1 MATVIQIKR
10 SASAT
15 EPTLAQLS
23 PGEMAYAQDASNDG
37 ASAKLYIE
45 SADQNGAVVHA
56 VGGYHYTKQIDD
68 ATSAATPN
76 TLVERN
82 GLGAISADVTGALT
96 GNATT
101 ATGFAAPQV
110 INFVDTGVGDISG
123 TISFDGTSAITA
135 ELSVTGAEASELKG
149 NVLSDSGLVSI
160 LDNGTA
166 ADGSDATFKGDVL
179 SNDGLV
185 TILDN
190 GTDGTDAVFTGDVTG
205 DLTGNS
211 AGVHTGNVTGDL
223 TGNSAGVHTGNV
235 TGDLTGDSA
244 GTHTGNV
251 TGDLTGNSAGIHT
264 GNVTGDL
271 TGNSAGTHTGA
282 VVGNASTATAL
293 ATSRNFS
300 AAGADVSAVATGF
313 DGTGDVVLD
322 MVLQPT
328 GVTAATVGSAG
339 EVPILTIDANGR
351 ITSTSTATITTAFD
365 IADGVGGTDN
375 VPGGETLTFEGT
387 ANEITTAVTNNKVK
401 MSLPTNVSVLG
412 KLTVGADLE
421 VAGSVTSVNT
431 TDLEVTDALIRLG
444 KDNSSNALDIGFVG
458 QLNDGT
464 DKYTGL
470 YRTAGGN
477 FHLFDTEED
486 LATAQTVDRN
496 ATGYTVAT
504 MVANLTGDVT
514 GDVEGNLT
522 GNVTGNLTGNVTGD
536 VTGDI
541 YAVNGSKVLENG
553 TDGTDASYTGSL
565 TGGRVHGLSQAI
577 DVADGG
583 TGATTHTANQ
593 ILFGNGTGALQ
604 SVGGSEG
611 HIMVLGAGGVPQ
623 FLSALDG
630 GSF

>member
-10 SASAT
+10 S
-15 EPTLAQLS
+15 EGLAAPLESDLS
-23 PGEMAYAQDASNDG
+23 IGEMAYAQDKVNDG
-37 ASAKLYIE
+37 TSAKLYIE
-45 SADQNGAVVHA
+45 SVDSNNVAQVHA
-56 VGGYHYTKQIDD
+56 VGGKFYTDLTD
-68 ATSAATPN
+68 TNAADLAAATAAKTAN
-76 TLVERN
+76 KLARRDAD
-82 GLGAISADVTGALT
+82 GSIAADVTGNLT
-96 GNATT
+96 GNA
-101 ATGFAAPQV
+101 
-110 INFVDTGVGDISG
+110 SG
-123 TISFDGTSAITA
+123 TASAWATARTVTFGGNGDVLGSFTLDGSSDTPVI
-135 ELSVTGAEASELKG
+135 ELQVTGAEASELKG

-166 ADGSDATFKGDVL
+166 ADGSDATFKGDIL

-190 GTDGTDAVFTGDVTG
+190 GTDGTDAVFTGDV
-205 DLTGNS
+205 
-211 AGVHTGNVTGDL
+211 
-223 TGNSAGVHTGNV
+223 
-235 TGDLTGDSA
+235 
-244 GTHTGNV
+244 
-251 TGDLTGNSAGIHT
+251 T

-300 AAGADVSAVATGF
+300 ASGADVSAVATGF
-313 DGTGDVVLD
+313 DGTGDVVLN

-365 IADGVGGTDN
+365 IADGVGGTDT

-401 MSLPTNVSVLG
+401 MSLPTNVTIAG

-444 KDNSSNALDIGFVG
+444 KDNSSNVLDIGFVG

-477 FHLFDTEED
+477 YHLFDTEED
-486 LATAQTVDRN
+486 LSTAQTVNRS

-504 MVANLTGDVT
+504 MVANLTGSVA
-514 GDVEGNLT
+514 
-522 GNVTGNLTGNVTGD
+522 GNLTGNVTGD

-541 YAVNGSKVLENG
+541 YASNGAKVLENG
-553 TDGTDASYTGSL
+553 DGTNASYTGSL
-565 TGGRVHGLSQAI
+565 TGGRVSGLSQAI
-577 DVADGG
+577 NVADGG
-583 TGATTHTANQ
+583 TGAVSHSVNG
-593 ILFGNGTGALQ
+593 IMIGNGTSAMTTINGT
-604 SVGGSEG
+604 VGQ
-611 HIMVLGAGGVPQ
+611 IITCDANGVPS
-623 FLSALDG
+623 FGNLDG
-630 GSF
+630 GTF

>member
-1 MATVIQIKR
+1 MATLIQIKR
-10 SASAT
+10 GTGTTGPS
-15 EPTLAQLS
+15 PDLARESEL
-23 PGEMAYAQDASNDG
+23 AYAQDTTNDG
-37 ASAKLYIE
+37 TGAKLYIQ
-45 SADQNGAVVHA
+45 SVDSNNAAQVHA
-56 VGGYHYTKQIDD
+56 VGGKFYTDLTD
-68 ATSAATPN
+68 TNAADLAAATAAKTAN
-76 TLVERN
+76 KLARRDAD
-82 GLGAISADVTGALT
+82 GSIAADVTGNLT
-96 GNATT
+96 GNA
-101 ATGFAAPQV
+101 
-110 INFVDTGVGDISG
+110 SG
-123 TISFDGTSAITA
+123 TASAWATARTVTFGGNGDVLGSFTLDGSSDTPVI
-135 ELSVTGAEASELKG
+135 ELQVTGAEASELKG

-166 ADGSDATFKGDVL
+166 EDGSDATFKGDIL

-185 TILDN
+185 KILDN
-190 GTDGTDAVFTGDVTG
+190 GTDGSDATFKGAV
-205 DLTGNS
+205 
-211 AGVHTGNVTGDL
+211 
-223 TGNSAGVHTGNV
+223 
-235 TGDLTGDSA
+235 
-244 GTHTGNV
+244 
-251 TGDLTGNSAGIHT
+251 T

-300 AAGADVSAVATGF
+300 ASGADVSAVATGF

-328 GVTAATVGSAG
+328 GVTAGTVGSAG
-339 EVPILTIDANGR
+339 AVPILTIDANGR

-401 MSLPTNVSVLG
+401 MSLPTNVTIAG

-444 KDNSSNALDIGFVG
+444 KDNSSNVLDIGFVG

-477 FHLFDTEED
+477 YHLFDTEED
-486 LATAQTVDRN
+486 LSTAQTVNRS

-504 MVANLTGDVT
+504 MVANLTG
-514 GDVEGNLT
+514 
-522 GNVTGNLTGNVTGD
+522 NVAGNLTGNVTGD

-541 YAVNGSKVLENG
+541 YASNGAKVLENG
-553 TDGTDASYTGSL
+553 DGTNASYTGSL
-565 TGGRVHGLSQAI
+565 TGGRVSGLSQAI
-577 DVADGG
+577 NVADGG
-583 TGATTHTANQ
+583 TGAVSHSVNG
-593 ILFGNGTGALQ
+593 IMIGNGTSAMTTINGT
-604 SVGGSEG
+604 VGQ
-611 HIMVLGAGGVPQ
+611 IITCDANGVPS
-623 FLSALDG
+623 FGNLDG
-630 GSF
+630 GTF

>member
-10 SASAT
+10 S
-15 EPTLAQLS
+15 EGLAAPLVSDLS
-23 PGEMAYAQDASNDG
+23 VGEMAYAQDKVNDG

-68 ATSAATPN
+68 ATAAKTAN
-76 TLVERN
+76 ALAKRDAN
-82 GLGAISADVTGALT
+82 GAIAADVTGDLT

-123 TISFDGTSAITA
+123 TISFDGTAAITA

-185 TILDN
+185 KILEN
-190 GTDGTDAVFTGDVTG
+190 GTDGSDAVFTGDVTG

-235 TGDLTGDSA
+235 TGDLTG
-244 GTHTGNV
+244 
-251 TGDLTGNSAGIHT
+251 
-264 GNVTGDL
+264 NVTGDL

-293 ATSRNFS
+293 ETARAIS
-300 AAGADVSAVATGF
+300 VSGDATGTVNF
-313 DGTGDVVLD
+313 DGSAPADIAMTLADS
-322 MVLQPT
+322 
-328 GVTAATVGSAG
+328 GVTAGNVGSTTQ
-339 EVPILTIDANGR
+339 VPVLTIDAKGR
-351 ITSTSTATITTAFD
+351 ITATDTATIATSFD
-365 IADGVGGTDN
+365 ITDGVGGTDN
-375 VPGGETLTFEGT
+375 VEGGGTLTFEGT

-504 MVANLTGDVT
+504 MVANLTGNV
-514 GDVEGNLT
+514 T
-522 GNVTGNLTGNVTGD
+522 GNVLGNLTGNVTGD
-536 VTGDI
+536 VTGDV
-541 YAVNGSKVLENG
+541 YATNGSKVLENG

-583 TGATTHTANQ
+583 TGAVTHSVNG
-593 ILFGNGTGALQ
+593 IMIGNGTSAMTTINGT
-604 SVGGSEG
+604 EG
-611 HIMVLGAGGVPQ
+611 QIMTCDSNGVPS
-623 FLSALDG
+623 FGNLDG
-630 GSF
+630 GTF

>member
-10 SASAT
+10 SPSAT

-82 GLGAISADVTGALT
+82 GLGAIFADVTGALT

-101 ATGFAAPQV
+101 ATGFATPQV
-110 INFVDTGVGDISG
+110 INFVDTGDGDISG

-185 TILDN
+185 KILEN
-190 GTDGTDAVFTGDVTG
+190 GTDGSNAIFTGD
-205 DLTGNS
+205 
-211 AGVHTGNVTGDL
+211 
-223 TGNSAGVHTGNV
+223 V

-251 TGDLTGNSAGIHT
+251 TGDLTGNSAGVHT

-293 ATSRNFS
+293 ETSRNFS

-313 DGTGDVVLD
+313 DGTGNVELA
-322 MVLQPT
+322 MVLSDT
-328 GVTAATVGSAG
+328 TVTAGSVGSTT
-339 EVPILTIDANGR
+339 EVPVLTIDAKGR
-351 ITSTSTATITTAFD
+351 ITSATSQTIATALQIGAD
-365 IADGVGGTDN
+365 IGSDDTVA
-375 VPGGETLTFEGT
+375 GGEKLTIAGT
-387 ANEITTAVTNNKVK
+387 ANEIETTVTNNQIQVGIV
-401 MSLPTNVSVLG
+401 SNPTLSGDVTISG
-412 KLTVGADLE
+412 GLTVAGTTTTVNSTDMDVADSLVRFARDNGAD
-421 VAGSVTSVNT
+421 
-431 TDLEVTDALIRLG
+431 
-444 KDNSSNALDIGFVG
+444 ALDIGFVG
-458 QLNDGT
+458 KYNDGSN
-464 DKYTGL
+464 DL
-470 YRTAGGN
+470 TAG
-477 FHLFDTEED
+477 LFRDASDGKFNLFVDTQED
-486 LATAQTVDRN
+486 LSTATTVDKSN
-496 ATGYTVAT
+496 AGYAVAT
-504 MVANLTGDVT
+504 MVANL
-514 GDVEGNLT
+514 EGN
-522 GNVTGNLTGNVTGD
+522 VVGNLTGNVTGD

-541 YAVNGSKVLENG
+541 YASNGAKVLENG
-553 TDGTDASYTGSL
+553 DGTNASYTGSL
-565 TGGRVHGLSQAI
+565 TGGRVSGLSQAI

-583 TGATTHTANQ
+583 TGAVTHSVNG
-593 ILFGNGTGALQ
+593 IMIGNGTSAMTTINGTLGQ
-604 SVGGSEG
+604 
-611 HIMVLGAGGVPQ
+611 IMTCDANGVPS
-623 FLSALDG
+623 FGNLDG
-630 GSF
+630 GTF

>member
-10 SASAT
+10 GTTDVAPLVSA
-15 EPTLAQLS
+15 LAE
-23 PGEMAYAQDASNDG
+23 GEMAYAQDRANDG
-37 ASAKLYIE
+37 TSAKLYIE
-45 SADQNGAVVHA
+45 SVDSNNDAQVHA
-56 VGGYHYTKQIDD
+56 VGGKFYTDLTD
-68 ATSAATPN
+68 AHKLDLDAATAAKTAN
-76 TLVERN
+76 ELARRDAN
-82 GLGAISADVTGALT
+82 GAIAADVTGNLT
-96 GNATT
+96 GNA
-101 ATGFAAPQV
+101 
-110 INFVDTGVGDISG
+110 SG
-123 TISFDGTSAITA
+123 TASAWATARTVTFGGAGDVSGTFTLDGSSDTPVI
-135 ELSVTGAEASELKG
+135 ELQVTGAEADQLKG
-149 NVLSDSGLVSI
+149 DVKAGDGTVVLE
-160 LDNGTA
+160 NGT
-166 ADGSDATFKGDVL
+166 DGTDATFRGDIL

-185 TILDN
+185 TILDS
-190 GTDGTDAVFTGDVTG
+190 GTDGTDAEFTGDVTG

-235 TGDLTGDSA
+235 TGDLTG
-244 GTHTGNV
+244 
-251 TGDLTGNSAGIHT
+251 
-264 GNVTGDL
+264 
-271 TGNSAGTHTGA
+271 NSAGTHTGA

-293 ATSRNFS
+293 ETSRNFS
-300 AAGADVSAVATGF
+300 AAGADVSAVAKVF

-351 ITSTSTATITTAFD
+351 ITSTATATITTAFD

-401 MSLPTNVSVLG
+401 MSLPTNVTVAG

-486 LATAQTVDRN
+486 LATAQTVNRD

-504 MVANLTGDVT
+504 MVANLTGNV
-514 GDVEGNLT
+514 T
-522 GNVTGNLTGNVTGD
+522 GNVFGNLTGNVTGD

-541 YAVNGSKVLENG
+541 YASNGAKVLENG
-553 TDGTDASYTGSL
+553 DGTNASYTGSL
-565 TGGRVHGLSQAI
+565 TGGTVSGLSAAI
-577 DVADGG
+577 NVADGG
-583 TGATTHTANQ
+583 TGAVTHAVNG
-593 ILFGNGTGALQ
+593 IMIGNGTSAMTTITGTLGQ
-604 SVGGSEG
+604 
-611 HIMVLGAGGVPQ
+611 IMTCDVNGVPS
-623 FLSALDG
+623 FGNLDG
-630 GSF
+630 GTF

>member
-1 MATVIQIKR
+1 MATLIQIKR
-10 SASAT
+10 GTGTTGPS
-15 EPTLAQLS
+15 PDLARESEL
-23 PGEMAYAQDASNDG
+23 AYAQDTTNDG
-37 ASAKLYIE
+37 TGAKLYIQ
-45 SADQNGAVVHA
+45 SVDSNNAAQVHA
-56 VGGYHYTKQIDD
+56 VGGKFYTDLTD
-68 ATSAATPN
+68 TNAADLAAATAAKTAN
-76 TLVERN
+76 KLARRDAD
-82 GLGAISADVTGALT
+82 GSIAADVTGNLT
-96 GNATT
+96 GNA
-101 ATGFAAPQV
+101 
-110 INFVDTGVGDISG
+110 SG
-123 TISFDGTSAITA
+123 TASAWATARTVTFGGNGDVLGSFTLDGSSDTPVI
-135 ELSVTGAEASELKG
+135 ELQVTGAEASELKG

-166 ADGSDATFKGDVL
+166 EDGSDATFKGDIL
-179 SNDGLV
+179 SSDGLV
-185 TILDN
+185 KILDN
-190 GTDGTDAVFTGDVTG
+190 GTDGSDATFKGAV
-205 DLTGNS
+205 
-211 AGVHTGNVTGDL
+211 
-223 TGNSAGVHTGNV
+223 
-235 TGDLTGDSA
+235 
-244 GTHTGNV
+244 
-251 TGDLTGNSAGIHT
+251 T

-300 AAGADVSAVATGF
+300 ASGVDVSAVATGF
-313 DGTGDVVLD
+313 DGTGDVVLN

-351 ITSTSTATITTAFD
+351 ITSTSTATITTAFN

-401 MSLPTNVSVLG
+401 MSLPTNVTIAG

-477 FHLFDTEED
+477 YHLFDTEED
-486 LATAQTVDRN
+486 LSTAQTVNRS

-504 MVANLTGDVT
+504 MVANLTG
-514 GDVEGNLT
+514 
-522 GNVTGNLTGNVTGD
+522 NVAGNLTGNVTGD

-541 YAVNGSKVLENG
+541 YASNGAKVLENG
-553 TDGTDASYTGSL
+553 DGTNASYTGSL
-565 TGGRVHGLSQAI
+565 TGGRVSGLSQAI
-577 DVADGG
+577 NVADGG
-583 TGATTHTANQ
+583 TGAVSHSVNG
-593 ILFGNGTGALQ
+593 IMIGNGTSAMTTINGT
-604 SVGGSEG
+604 VGQ
-611 HIMVLGAGGVPQ
+611 IITCDANGVPS
-623 FLSALDG
+623 FGNLDG
-630 GSF
+630 GTF

>member
-10 SASAT
+10 GTTDVAPSVGA
-15 EPTLAQLS
+15 LAE
-23 PGEMAYAQDASNDG
+23 GEMAYAQDRANSG
-37 ASAKLYIE
+37 AAAKLYIE
-45 SADQNGAVVHA
+45 SVAADNVTPVVHA

-96 GNATT
+96 GNADT
-101 ATGFAAPQV
+101 ASAWATARTVTFGGA
-110 INFVDTGVGDISG
+110 GDVSG
-123 TISFDGTSAITA
+123 TFTLDGSSDTPVI
-135 ELSVTGAEASELKG
+135 ELQVTGAEATSL
-149 NVLSDSGLVSI
+149 
-160 LDNGTA
+160 T
-166 ADGSDATFKGDVL
+166 GDVTGDVK
-179 SNDGLV
+179 SEDGLV
-185 TILDN
+185 KILEN
-190 GTDGTDAVFTGDVTG
+190 GTDGTDATFRGDILAVDGTSVLDSGTDGSDAVF
-205 DLTGNS
+205 
-211 AGVHTGNVTGDL
+211 TGNVTGDL
-223 TGNSAGVHTGNV
+223 
-235 TGDLTGDSA
+235 
-244 GTHTGNV
+244 TGNV

-300 AAGADVSAVATGF
+300 AAGADVSAVAKGF

-351 ITSTSTATITTAFD
+351 ITSTSTAPITTAFD

-401 MSLPTNVSVLG
+401 MSLPTNVTVAG

-486 LATAQTVDRN
+486 LATAQTVNRE

-504 MVANLTGDVT
+504 MVANLTGNVT
-514 GDVEGNLT
+514 GDVI
-522 GNVTGNLTGNVTGD
+522 GNLTGNVTGD

-541 YAVNGSKVLENG
+541 YASNGAKVLENG
-553 TDGTDASYTGSL
+553 DGTNASYTGSL
-565 TGGRVHGLSQAI
+565 TGGRVSGLSQAI

-583 TGATTHTANQ
+583 TGAVTHAVNG
-593 ILFGNGTGALQ
+593 IMIGNGTSAMTTITGTLGQ
-604 SVGGSEG
+604 
-611 HIMVLGAGGVPQ
+611 IMTCDANGVPS
-623 FLSALDG
+623 FGNLDG
-630 GSF
+630 GVF